1 MDTLHELLESCRREA
16 DAEVA
21 LLVGADG
28 LVIEQAGPAEGGARR
43 APALDASL
51 AGAEATDLL
60 RVADRILR
68 DALALGASHEAWCG
82 NDESAV
88 HLVRL
93 GEGVFVLSLLAGE
106 ADPARARGA
115 VAQVAGRLR
124 AVLA

>member
-1 MDTLHELLESCRREA
+1 MDTLHELLDSCRREA
-16 DAEVA
+16 RAEVA

-28 LVIEQAGPAEGGARR
+28 LVIEQAGPGGDGARH
-43 APALDASL
+43 ASALDGSL
-51 AGAEATDLL
+51 AAAEATDLL

-68 DALALGASHEAWCG
+68 DALALEATHEAWCA

-88 HLVRL
+88 HLARL
-93 GEGVFVLSLLAGE
+93 GEGIFVLSLLAGD
-106 ADPARARGA
+106 ADPVRARGA